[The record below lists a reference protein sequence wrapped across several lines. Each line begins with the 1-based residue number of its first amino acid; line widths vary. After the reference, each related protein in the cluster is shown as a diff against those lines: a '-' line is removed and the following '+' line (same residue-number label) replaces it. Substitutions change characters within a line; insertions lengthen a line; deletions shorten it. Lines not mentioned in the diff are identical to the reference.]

1 MKSET
6 QWSLIKLFDM
16 QMYIREWM
24 ESDVGE
30 VFMSCFKLWTKP
42 LVWRELGKLWN
53 KQCSQQVGCEYRVP
67 IDHESESQT
76 LQLWWEDEW

>member
-16 QMYIREWM
+16 QMYIREWL
-24 ESDVGE
+24 ERDVGE

-42 LVWRELGKLWN
+42 LVWRDLGKLWN
-53 KQCSQQVGCEYRVP
+53 KQSGHQVGCEYSVP
-67 IDHESESQT
+67 NDHESESQT
-76 LQLWWEDEW
+76 LQLWWENEW

>member
-6 QWSLIKLFDM
+6 QWSLIKFFDM

-24 ESDVGE
+24 EKDVGE
-30 VFMSCFKLWTKP
+30 VFTPCFKLWTKP
-42 LVWRELGKLWN
+42 HVWRDLGKLWN
-53 KQCSQQVGCEYRVP
+53 KQSSHQVGRECRVP

-76 LQLWWEDEW
+76 LQLWWENEW